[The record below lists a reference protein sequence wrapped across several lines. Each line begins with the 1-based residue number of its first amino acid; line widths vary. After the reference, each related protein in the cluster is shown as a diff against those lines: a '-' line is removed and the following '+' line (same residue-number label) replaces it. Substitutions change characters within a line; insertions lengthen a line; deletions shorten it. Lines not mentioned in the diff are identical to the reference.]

1 MLVLAALPVAV
12 SPAAPRRSLQEAPQH
27 LRWSTTYD
35 TFFPDSRGWIN
46 MGLSIY
52 SEMWPGG
59 CSEHATGPG
68 GCGLQAKLAAW
79 KQFGIPSFYDLCDH
93 PCQQSTCPNITNASA
108 PWGEFGSCPI
118 WRKGDGL
125 LPGWEAALEK
135 QVAQQ
140 IKPHFGDGK
149 ALRGVFLGDEL
160 CCWVTDCWNNGLPQL
175 ASKLR
180 TLLGADAVLYTNEC
194 TPRLQHTG
202 NASWASV
209 QVPKDLDLISVDIYG
224 GPAYGGRDEVAAVR
238 QQYEHGLL
246 PKLHS
251 GQQALLVPGLFVST
265 CASSFQAAA
274 AVRRARRF

>member
-1 MLVLAALPVAV
+1 MRRTSVLMLALAALPVAV

-135 QVAQQ
+135 QVMLQ

-160 CCWVTDCWNNGLPQL
+160 CCCAG
-175 ASKLR
+175 LR
-180 TLLGADAVLYTNEC
+180 TAGTMGCRSWPQSCGRCWAQTRC
-194 TPRLQHTG
+194 STPT
-202 NASWASV
+202 NASRVCSTRAT
-209 QVPKDLDLISVDIYG
+209 Q
-224 GPAYGGRDEVAAVR
+224 AGRQSR
-238 QQYEHGLL
+238 C
-246 PKLHS
+246 PRT
-251 GQQALLVPGLFVST
+251 ST
-265 CASSFQAAA
+265 
-274 AVRRARRF
+274 